1 MTDALAVVAA
11 SWGVMMALSPILQL
25 RRILERR
32 SSADVSISYLGVLQ
46 VGFTVWV
53 AYGLALGNFAI
64 VVPNSVA
71 FLVGAAT
78 IAIALR
84 FRNAGATDGGPEE
97 SASDAALD
105 EAEDAAS
112 EDRGEAEA
120 DPRHVASA
128 EEAEDGDEDA
138 EDDERPGRE

>member
-32 SSADVSISYLGVLQ
+32 SSADVSIAYLGVLQ

-84 FRNAGATDGGPEE
+84 FRNTTANEGG
-97 SASDAALD
+97 
-105 EAEDAAS
+105 
-112 EDRGEAEA
+112 R
-120 DPRHVASA
+120 
-128 EEAEDGDEDA
+128 
-138 EDDERPGRE
+138 